1 MPELHYFQNSREL
14 VKKSILPK
22 IHDQDKITAIAEEV
36 TVYLIESF
44 GNPTRIDYG
53 TGHEMA
59 FVMFL
64 SCLFMVGVL
73 DKDNDR

>member
-1 MPELHYFQNSREL
+1 M
-14 VKKSILPK
+14 
-22 IHDQDKITAIAEEV
+22 HDQDKVTAIAEEV

>member
-14 VKKSILPK
+14 VKQSILPK
-22 IHDQDKITAIAEEV
+22 INDQEKITAIAEEV